1 MSGSHL
7 LNIKNRQA
15 KTDSKRN
22 KKKIAIKRA
31 QRKACLPLLS
41 GSDLCKKLVR
51 LKNNMAEKET
61 ER

>member
-1 MSGSHL
+1 M
-7 LNIKNRQA
+7 
-15 KTDSKRN
+15 
-22 KKKIAIKRA
+22 KIAIKRA
-31 QRKACLPLLS
+31 QRKACLPLPS